1 MHLLHVGLG
10 NPVGLDTQ
18 KLVAVFS
25 EADDWLRYGANCW
38 VLWTSLSA
46 REWSDRLKEVVD
58 KPNRQFLVCKLDI
71 EERAGWLSDTSWKW
85 IQAKSPAKDTALN

>member
-10 NPVGLDTQ
+10 KPDLDAK
-18 KLVAVFS
+18 KLVAVFN

-38 VLWTSLSA
+38 LLWTDLSA
-46 REWSDRLKEVVD
+46 REWCNRLEGVLD
-58 KPNRQFLVCKLDI
+58 KPDRRFLVCKLDI

-85 IQAKSPAKDTALN
+85 IQARSAGDRRQTG